1 LTTLLGREDLV
12 YLAKLKEEVEAWQE
26 MGEHV
31 NALAKL
37 HVEFTPEERSL
48 FSVAWKNIV
57 GSRRA
62 AHRVVSALINKEK
75 SKGIVLLRTT
85 SLFYFDRRYFLSF
98 FQFVEMT

>member
-1 LTTLLGREDLV
+1 VLCSDELFLSLGREDLV
-12 YLAKLKEEVEAWQE
+12 YLARLKEEIEAWQE

-37 HVEFTPEERSL
+37 HVELTPEERSL

-62 AHRVVSALINKEK
+62 AHRVISALLNKEK
-75 SKGIVLLRTT
+75 AKGFLFAQSFASLSKT
-85 SLFYFDRRYFLSF
+85 LF
-98 FQFVEMT
+98 

>member
-1 LTTLLGREDLV
+1 MHCYHQKRPVLIKHLFLGREDLV

-62 AHRVVSALINKEK
+62 AHRVVSTVLNKEK
-75 SKGIVLLRTT
+75 SKGF
-85 SLFYFDRRYFLSF
+85 LFSHNRSALSS
-98 FQFVEMT
+98 